1 MSQNKGKLQAPKIIP
16 VKPKPTIK
24 ERNAFERFMDNLKIK
39 YVNGQ
44 NPLGR
49 AQTGHGFFP
58 TKNAALNFGSLLK
71 IPYDPEM
78 RIRKGDPAHVL
89 REITEGIGRTERIH
103 NTYLQPRVKL
113 AD

>member
-1 MSQNKGKLQAPKIIP
+1 MSQNKLKLQAPK
-16 VKPKPTIK
+16 K
-24 ERNAFERFMDNLKIK
+24 RNALEQLMSQLKIK
-39 YVNGQ
+39 YLDGK

-58 TKNAALNFGSLLK
+58 TKNAALNFGNLLK

-78 RIRKGDPAHVL
+78 RIRKNDPANKL
-89 REITEGIGRTERIH
+89 REITSGIGRIERIH

>member
-1 MSQNKGKLQAPKIIP
+1 MSQNKSKLKAPRK
-16 VKPKPTIK
+16 
-24 ERNAFERFMDNLKIK
+24 RNALEQFMSKLKIK
-39 YVNGQ
+39 YLDGR

-49 AQTGHGFFP
+49 AQSCHGFFP
-58 TKNAALNFGSLLK
+58 TKNAALNIGTLMK

-78 RIRKGDPAHVL
+78 RIRKGNPAHKL
-89 REITEGIGRTERIH
+89 REITSGIGRIERIH

>member
-1 MSQNKGKLQAPKIIP
+1 MSESKSKLQTPK
-16 VKPKPTIK
+16 K
-24 ERNAFERFMDNLKIK
+24 RNALEQLMSKLKIK
-39 YVNGQ
+39 YLDGK

-58 TKNAALNFGSLLK
+58 TKNASLNFGSLLK

-78 RIRKGDPAHVL
+78 RIRKGNPAHEL
-89 REITEGIGRTERIH
+89 RQVTEGIGRIERIH
-103 NTYLQPRVKL
+103 NTYFQPRVKL

>member
-1 MSQNKGKLQAPKIIP
+1 MSQNKLKLKAPK
-16 VKPKPTIK
+16 KQ
-24 ERNAFERFMDNLKIK
+24 NAFEQFMSKLKIK
-39 YVNGQ
+39 YLDGK

-58 TKNAALNFGSLLK
+58 TKNAALNIGHLMR

-78 RIRKGDPAHVL
+78 RIRKGDPAHDL
-89 REITEGIGRTERIH
+89 RQVTEGIGRIERIH

>member
-1 MSQNKGKLQAPKIIP
+1 M
-16 VKPKPTIK
+16 PTK
-24 ERNAFERFMDNLKIK
+24 RKSDFERFMSMLKIK
-39 YVNGQ
+39 YLNGH
-44 NPLGR
+44 NTLGR
-49 AQTGHGFFP
+49 AQTSHGFFP

-78 RIRKGDPAHVL
+78 RIRKGDPAPKL
-89 REITEGIGRTERIH
+89 REISEGIGRIERIH

>member
-1 MSQNKGKLQAPKIIP
+1 
-16 VKPKPTIK
+16 
-24 ERNAFERFMDNLKIK
+24 
-39 YVNGQ
+39 
-44 NPLGR
+44 
-49 AQTGHGFFP
+49 
-58 TKNAALNFGSLLK
+58 
-71 IPYDPEM
+71 M